1 MNKKMAFMTILA
13 AGAAAGLQAQDGFRV
28 GVGFGSMKT
37 TGTPTSLGTNQATS
51 GSNQVIKTYAYD
63 QPTQTPLSLDLA
75 FVEGDDEFFLS
86 YMDSSKKSDKELH
99 DSAHPFVVG
108 GMLSSLGT
116 DVFGHQELK
125 VSTIDL
131 GWKRTFVKG
140 NAGSLAFTTGI
151 RSFSV
156 SDEFTTG
163 GFTGGALNVDIHGKG
178 KGKGTGFGLLA
189 GLHGRYTFND
199 RFWLTSGVTL
209 AQLDTTVKTDAYQ
222 IGSPSSTITFNNDD
236 RHESTLQTESYL
248 RLNVNFVKTFN
259 GFIGYEVKNF
269 GSETAKITNVYTDL
283 GLPTTHGFGLAG
295 FTMGLSYTF

>member
-1 MNKKMAFMTILA
+1 MNKKMALVTILA

-37 TGTPTSLGTNQATS
+37 TGATTSLGTNQTGAAPTQAI
-51 GSNQVIKTYAYD
+51 NTYAYD
-63 QPTQTPLSLDLA
+63 QPTQTPMSLDLA
-75 FVEGDDEFFLS
+75 LVKGDDEFFLS
-86 YMDSSKKSDKELH
+86 YMDSSKKNDKELH
-99 DSAHPFVVG
+99 NSTNPFVVG
-108 GMLSSLGT
+108 LVLGTLGT
-116 DVFGHQELK
+116 DVYGHQELK

-140 NAGSLAFTTGI
+140 NAGSLAFTTGL
-151 RSFSV
+151 RSFSI
-156 SDEFTTG
+156 SDDFTTG
-163 GFTGGALNVDIHGKG
+163 GFTGGTLNVSIHG

-199 RFWLTSGVTL
+199 RFWLTSGLTV

-222 IGSPSSTITFNNDD
+222 IGTPSSSIVFNTED
-236 RHESTLQTESYL
+236 RHESTLQTEGYL

-259 GFIGYEVKNF
+259 GFVGYEVKNF
-269 GSETAKITNVYTDL
+269 GSDSAKINNIYTDL
-283 GLPTTHGFGLAG
+283 GLPTSHGFGLAG